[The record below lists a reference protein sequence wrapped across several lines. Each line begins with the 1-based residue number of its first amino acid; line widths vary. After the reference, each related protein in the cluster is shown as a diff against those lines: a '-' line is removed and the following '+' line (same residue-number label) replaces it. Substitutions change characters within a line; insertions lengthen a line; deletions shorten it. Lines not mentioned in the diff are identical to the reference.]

1 MAPEIQKK
9 QPLEPLLLRR
19 SPMEGVVRFLR
30 RLYPRELLS
39 KGSFSRNSTIIPN
52 IKKRSLQALQVL
64 RPLLNRLKNITPQ
77 KILSALDH
85 MTLKKKIRAA
95 LVVLFTSIT
104 FMGILGGYYVHR
116 TSNSMILMLREN
128 YTTLKYTTIMSQAI
142 NDMIRIV
149 PMKGATASY
158 KRVELQKA
166 FSRFEQYLNLQMS
179 KATLKEEQDF
189 NDKLKVDY
197 EIFKN
202 SLRRLLVTGE
212 FPIDMQFKRDYILS
226 LINSVNDMN
235 GSIIEQRTEE
245 ASNTANRV
253 TMLLIIMGF
262 FFTIFVLF
270 ALFYFPHYFASP
282 IQSMTE
288 SIQQIAQKNYN
299 QRLPVHHKD
308 ELGKMA
314 ESFNAMA
321 KKLAEYDNVNV
332 AQILTEKQ
340 RTETIIQRMNEAIIG
355 LDDEKTILFA
365 NPPALEL
372 TELPQEE
379 LVGQSARHIA
389 MKTDFLS
396 NLFEEVLFQELP
408 DSATFPTIRMDKN
421 GKRQY
426 FNKDVLKVPGQAKNK
441 EQPTN
446 VGYVI
451 ILKNITDLKEADLA
465 KTNFMATLSH
475 ELKTPI
481 SAIDMSLNLLADNR
495 IGPLN
500 EEQQDLSATI
510 RQNTSRLL
518 RMINEI
524 LEISRIETGKL
535 QLKLEDT
542 APDAL
547 IVRALDNV
555 KTFIVEKEIAI
566 NQYIEPN
573 LPTLRLDVHKTTAVL
588 VNFLTNAVRYSAEKQ
603 AIEIIVVRQDS
614 LVEFAVK
621 DHGPGISKE
630 EQRKLF
636 QPYRRAEGDKTKGT
650 GLGLA
655 ISKEFVEAQG
665 GKIWVESKLGSG
677 STFGFVLPVG

>member
-1 MAPEIQKK
+1 
-9 QPLEPLLLRR
+9 
-19 SPMEGVVRFLR
+19 
-30 RLYPRELLS
+30 
-39 KGSFSRNSTIIPN
+39 
-52 IKKRSLQALQVL
+52 
-64 RPLLNRLKNITPQ
+64 
-77 KILSALDH
+77 
-85 MTLKKKIRAA
+85 
-95 LVVLFTSIT
+95 
-104 FMGILGGYYVHR
+104 
-116 TSNSMILMLREN
+116 
-128 YTTLKYTTIMSQAI
+128 
-142 NDMIRIV
+142 
-149 PMKGATASY
+149 
-158 KRVELQKA
+158 
-166 FSRFEQYLNLQMS
+166 
-179 KATLKEEQDF
+179 
-189 NDKLKVDY
+189 
-197 EIFKN
+197 
-202 SLRRLLVTGE
+202 
-212 FPIDMQFKRDYILS
+212 
-226 LINSVNDMN
+226 
-235 GSIIEQRTEE
+235 
-245 ASNTANRV
+245 
-253 TMLLIIMGF
+253 
-262 FFTIFVLF
+262 
-270 ALFYFPHYFASP
+270 
-282 IQSMTE
+282 
-288 SIQQIAQKNYN
+288 
-299 QRLPVHHKD
+299 
-308 ELGKMA
+308 
-314 ESFNAMA
+314 
-321 KKLAEYDNVNV
+321 
-332 AQILTEKQ
+332 
-340 RTETIIQRMNEAIIG
+340 
-355 LDDEKTILFA
+355 
-365 NPPALEL
+365 
-372 TELPQEE
+372 
-379 LVGQSARHIA
+379 
-389 MKTDFLS
+389 
-396 NLFEEVLFQELP
+396 
-408 DSATFPTIRMDKN
+408 MDKN

-481 SAIDMSLNLLADNR
+481 SAIDMSLNLLSDNR

-500 EEQQDLSATI
+500 EEQQNLSATI